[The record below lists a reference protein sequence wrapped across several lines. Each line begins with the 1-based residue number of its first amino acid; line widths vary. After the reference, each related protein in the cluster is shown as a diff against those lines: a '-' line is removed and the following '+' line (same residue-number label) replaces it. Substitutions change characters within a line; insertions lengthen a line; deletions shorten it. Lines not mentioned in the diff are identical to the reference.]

1 MTELKPRN
9 LRLPTPGC
17 YADPDRSGLEAKDV
31 FDGMTEHLFYTL
43 GKLAPSASHHDLYMA
58 LSYAVRDRLMTRYLA
73 GIEAI
78 NATPTRV
85 VAYLSAEFLIGP
97 QLGNN
102 LLMLGIQEEA
112 AEALRGFGIT
122 DINEIL
128 NVEEEPGLGNGGLGR
143 LAACFLESL
152 ASLQIPATGYGI
164 RYEFGIFDQLIR
176 DGWQVEITDKWLKSG
191 WPWEIPHPDQACFVG
206 FGGHT
211 ESYRDERGAYRVRWI
226 PAEHAIGVPHDV
238 PVLGYR
244 VNTCDRLRLWRA
256 DASESFDFQA
266 FNIGDYYGAVEEKVG
281 SETLS
286 KVLYP
291 NDGTD
296 EGRKLR
302 LKQQHF
308 FVSCSLQDMM
318 RNLEARGIPIQE
330 FSDHWAVQLN
340 DTHPSIAVAELMR
353 LLLDD
358 KMLSWE
364 QAWGIVTRSLSYTNH
379 TLLPEA
385 LEKWDLN
392 LFASLLPRHLELI
405 YEINRRFLQQVRLR
419 YPGNEKILRKVSI
432 IDEDGSRSVRMANLA
447 TVASH
452 HVNGVAAL
460 HSDLVKRDLF
470 PEFAALWPEKFTN
483 VTNGVTPR
491 RWLALANPRLTALL
505 NESIGDGWIHDLRQL
520 ERLQPLAEDNAFLER
535 WQATKLAVK
544 KDLSLYIH
552 THTGVLVDPA
562 SLFDVQVKRIH
573 EYKRQHLNALQVIAQ
588 YLRIKNG
595 QADGSAPR
603 TVIFGGK
610 AAPGYAMAKLI
621 IRFING
627 IADTV
632 NSDPDMEGR
641 LRVVFLADY
650 NVKLGERV
658 YPAADLSEQI
668 STAGKEASG
677 TGNMK
682 FAMNG
687 ALTIGT
693 LDGANVE
700 IREQVGAE
708 NFFLFGHTAD
718 QLVDLNQQG
727 YRPWEVIPAEPEL
740 GEVLRLIEQGH
751 FSQGDGELFRPL
763 LENLTGNDPFF
774 VLADFADYLRVQSA
788 VSSAWANRAHWNRMS
803 VLNTARTGFFSS
815 DRSIQEYATRIWQAE
830 KYPVTIT
837 CEIDESDQGL

>member
-128 NVEEEPGLGNGGLGR
+128 SVEEEPGLGNGGLGR

-176 DGWQVEITDKWLKSG
+176 EGWQVEITDKWLKSG
-191 WPWEIPHPDQACFVG
+191 WPWEIPHPDQACLVG

-211 ESYRDERGAYRVRWI
+211 ECYRDERGAYRVRWI
-226 PAEHAIGVPHDV
+226 PSEHAIGVPHDV

-364 QAWGIVTRSLSYTNH
+364 QAWDIVTRSLSYTNH

-419 YPGNEKILRKVSI
+419 YPGNDKILRKVSI

-447 TVASH
+447 TIASH

-520 ERLQPLAEDNAFLER
+520 ERLQPLADDNAFLER

-718 QLVDLNQQG
+718 QLVGLNQKG

-751 FSQGDGELFRPL
+751 FSQGDGDLYRPL

-788 VSSAWANRAHWNRMS
+788 VNSAWANRARWNRMS
-803 VLNTARTGFFSS
+803 VLNSARTGFFSS
-815 DRSIQEYATRIWQAE
+815 DRAIQEYATRIWQAE

>member
-211 ESYRDERGAYRVRWI
+211 ESYRDDRGAYRVRWI
-226 PAEHAIGVPHDV
+226 PSEHAIGVPHDV

-340 DTHPSIAVAELMR
+340 DTHPSIAVVELMR

-358 KMLSWE
+358 KLLSWE
-364 QAWGIVTRSLSYTNH
+364 QAWDIVTRSLSYTNH

-419 YPGNEKILRKVSI
+419 YPGNEKIIRKVSI

-505 NESIGDGWIHDLRQL
+505 NESIGDGWINDLRQL
-520 ERLQPLAEDNAFLER
+520 ERLQPLAEDNAFLEH

-700 IREQVGAE
+700 IREHVGAE

-718 QLVDLNQQG
+718 QLVGLHQQG

>member
-1 MTELKPRN
+1 MSEHHPID

-17 YADPDRSGLEAKDV
+17 YADPDRSGLKAEDV
-31 FDGMTEHLFYTL
+31 FDGITEHLFYTL
-43 GKLAPSASHHDLYMA
+43 GKLAPTASRHDLYMA

-73 GIEAI
+73 GVEAI
-78 NATPTRV
+78 SASPTRA

-102 LLMLGIQEEA
+102 LLMLGIRDEV
-112 AEALRGFGIT
+112 AEALRRFGIN
-122 DINEIL
+122 DIEEIL
-128 NVEEEPGLGNGGLGR
+128 DVEEEPGLGNGGLGR

-176 DGWQVEITDKWLKSG
+176 DGWQVEITDKWLKAG

-206 FGGHT
+206 FGGRT

-256 DASESFDFQA
+256 DATESFDFYA
-266 FNIGDYYGAVEEKVG
+266 FNSGDYYGAVEEKVG

-308 FVSCSLQDMM
+308 FVSCSLQDMIRSLDM
-318 RNLEARGIPIQE
+318 RGIAISDFP
-330 FSDHWAVQLN
+330 DHWAVQLN
-340 DTHPSIAVAELMR
+340 DTHPAIAVAELMR
-353 LLLDD
+353 LLLDN
-358 KMLSWE
+358 KHLEWAE
-364 QAWGIVTRSLSYTNH
+364 AWDITSRSLSYTNH

-385 LEKWDLN
+385 LEKWGLDL
-392 LFASLLPRHLELI
+392 FGSLLPRHLELI
-405 YEINRRFLQQVRLR
+405 YEINRRFLQQVRLK
-419 YPGNEKILRKVSI
+419 YPGNDQILRKLSI
-432 IDEDGSRSVRMANLA
+432 IDDEGSKAVRMAHLA
-447 TVASH
+447 TVAAH

-460 HSDLVKRDLF
+460 HSRLVKQDLF
-470 PEFAALWPEKFTN
+470 PEFAALWPDKFTN

-491 RWLALANPRLTALL
+491 RWVALANPQLSKLL
-505 NESIGDGWIHDLRQL
+505 NDTIGEGWVSDLDQLRQL
-520 ERLQPLAEDNAFLER
+520 EQHAGDTGFLEH
-535 WQATKLAVK
+535 WGATKLSVK
-544 KDLSLYIH
+544 RHLTQYIH
-552 THTGVLVDPA
+552 RHSGVLVDPA
-562 SLFDVQVKRIH
+562 SIFDVQVKRIH
-573 EYKRQHLNALQVIAQ
+573 EYKRQHLNALQVVAR

-595 QADGSAPR
+595 LTDGMAPR

-610 AAPGYAMAKLI
+610 AAPGYYMAKLI
-621 IRFING
+621 IRFLNG
-627 IADTV
+627 IAETI
-632 NSDPDMEGR
+632 NADPDMEGR
-641 LRVVFLADY
+641 LRVVFLPDY

-668 STAGKEASG
+668 STAGLEASG

-708 NFFLFGHTAD
+708 NFFLFGKTTEEINALR
-718 QLVDLNQQG
+718 QT
-727 YRPWEVIPAEPEL
+727 YR
-740 GEVLRLIEQGH
+740 
-751 FSQGDGELFRPL
+751 
-763 LENLTGNDPFF
+763 
-774 VLADFADYLRVQSA
+774 
-788 VSSAWANRAHWNRMS
+788 
-803 VLNTARTGFFSS
+803 
-815 DRSIQEYATRIWQAE
+815 
-830 KYPVTIT
+830 
-837 CEIDESDQGL
+837 